1 MNKEKNGFIGEDFLL
16 HSDVARELYHEHAA
30 KMPIFD
36 FHCHLPPDQVAEN
49 KRFGNLTDIWLRG
62 DHYKWRAMRSDGVDE
77 TRITGDADDREK
89 FQAWAETV
97 PHTLGNPLYHW
108 THLELRRPFGIDD
121 KLLNP
126 DTAQS
131 IWDDTRRMLAEPGFS
146 TRGLLN
152 YMDVRAVFTTDD
164 PVDSLE
170 HHRAIADELA
180 AQGGPGAPGVG
191 TEVADR
197 TTGSPAPSATAGT
210 EVAGDP
216 GGGDPARLNT
226 LVRPSFRPDKALAVE
241 NTAEFIDYMA
251 ALGEA
256 AGIDIRSYNDLK
268 QALRSRMDHFDA
280 LGCRVSD
287 HALVTAVGA
296 PDAESRAPKVF
307 DTALGGEEI
316 TNGQA
321 EAFKTALLL
330 FLGREYARRG
340 WVMQL
345 HLGALRNNNTRMFE
359 RLGKDSGFDSM
370 ADEPMAA
377 RLTRFM
383 DMLDRSGE
391 LPQTILYILNP
402 RDNELIA
409 STIGDFQDGSVPGK
423 IQFGPAWWFN
433 DQKHGMEWH
442 MRAVAN
448 MALLSRFVGM
458 LTDSRSFLSYTR
470 HEYFRRILSDMIASW
485 VVNGEAP
492 RDMKLLGSMV
502 EDICWNNAVRYF
514 GMQEVLRTS

>member
-1 MNKEKNGFIGEDFLL
+1 MGNNGFIGDDFLL
-16 HSDVARELYHEHAA
+16 HSDVARELYHDHAA

-36 FHCHLPPDQVAEN
+36 FHCHLPPDHIAEN
-49 KRFGNLTDIWLRG
+49 TLFGNLTDIWLRG
-62 DHYKWRAMRSDGVDE
+62 DHYKWRAMRTNGVDE
-77 TRITGDADDREK
+77 TRITGSADDREK

-121 KLLNP
+121 KVLNP

-164 PVDSLE
+164 PADSLE

-180 AQGGPGAPGVG
+180 AQGGPAQNPVGA
-191 TEVADR
+191 
-197 TTGSPAPSATAGT
+197 
-210 EVAGDP
+210 
-216 GGGDPARLNT
+216 GDPARLNT

-241 NTAEFIDYMA
+241 KTAEFNDYMSS
-251 ALGEA
+251 LGEA
-256 AGIDIRSYNDLK
+256 AGIDIKGYNDLK
-268 QALRSRMDHFDA
+268 AALRARMDHFDA

-307 DTALGGEEI
+307 DTARRGNEI

-345 HLGALRNNNTRMFE
+345 HMGALRNNNTRMFE
-359 RLGKDSGFDSM
+359 KLGKDSGFDSM

-377 RLTRFM
+377 RLTRFL
-383 DMLDRSGE
+383 DMLDVTGE
-391 LPQTILYILNP
+391 LPKTIIYILNP

-433 DQKHGMEWH
+433 DQKYGMEWH
-442 MRAVAN
+442 MRALAN

-470 HEYFRRILSDMIASW
+470 HEYFRRILADMIGSW

-514 GMQEVLRTS
+514 DMQEVLHTP